1 MQVGLNMELKLYNKL
16 KELIYQGLDFD
27 ARRNASKIEEYSNEI
42 ILEPILLDKIKE
54 YSYRYNDLIGRE
66 FKLRYYQILAL
77 YFTDYFFDNRNEIG
91 VGNKMLA
98 YWMATG
104 SGKTIIM
111 HINILQYL
119 DRIEGFDKLQIIL
132 TTPGVNLIEQHKCEV
147 VAYVEKLNTIYNN
160 KIELII
166 ETTSALLQKDERYF
180 ELPDDDRIQRL
191 ILVDEGHIGLT
202 SSEEGEYK
210 KLRDRMN
217 IGNSF
222 LLEYSATYDNLDP
235 KIQTQYEDLIIY
247 DYAYKHFFRDGYGK
261 DYYFKQILVDVADNE
276 DDNLKETL
284 KIFNEKSK
292 FHSELKSLS
301 DLEKHNQFPVAFP
314 DKPLLAFMGNT
325 VANPDK
331 EGENDEVSDINIVL
345 NYLAR
350 LHGNSKRTINYIFNE
365 AYAGKLRLTRNRN
378 VKDEILLSYGDG
390 DYWGIVNVGNG
401 DKFFSDI
408 EDENIEK
415 RVVDILDDKYLF
427 KNLDNGNSPINIL
440 IGSRKFAEGW
450 NSYRLSVIG
459 LINLGSSRGNKI
471 IQIFGRGVRLRGHN
485 GDGKR
490 LVEDHNED
498 YYGLNNPNSDNISKQ
513 RALETLTIFSLR
525 RSYLETFIKEIQK
538 DITLLTFNVPVKPEL
553 VTLGNG
559 TELKFKVYQKKLNV
573 FKVKK
578 KTTGYKSVYL
588 DGRQLHYAYFDDGD
602 VERVGE
608 LKSVK
613 FKLDYRTDKELIGTD
628 ISVNLKEFAK
638 INSSLFNDVLINRNI
653 NKYCT
658 VNELQ
663 IFSKNGSL
671 RKINHLDLLELVEE
685 LKYKDAFTENLELS
699 EKLVNKVCEDVIVKL
714 KNKINHHINSNN
726 YIFNEPIMPSTE
738 EIKGDFLYQY
748 TITKKFESEES
759 KKQFLQ
765 DYEHRKNEIIE
776 EFNFIVH
783 NPHIYKPLFKDYNS
797 DSEVKIS
804 PDILNIG
811 ERKFLRDIYEY
822 VEKFYRQ
829 SSRYE
834 FYLMRNTVGSIGIFL
849 ESDESVFYPDFIL
862 WIIDTEINKTTII
875 FLDPKG
881 ETGLRS
887 ARDFGVNEKAKI
899 GLKDTENDTLIRL
912 EAELARQ
919 FKKEFAIHSF
929 ILLRDSSL
937 IGKDLLPQS
946 NTNDA
951 QKIKEEF
958 IPKNILRLDW
968 HEYKEDD
975 AREAKSLKLIEGKSY
990 LDIIFEKV
998 L

>member
-1 MQVGLNMELKLYNKL
+1 MELKLYNRL
-16 KELIYQGLDFD
+16 KEQIYQGLDFD

-42 ILEPILLDKIKE
+42 ILEPAYLDKIKE
-54 YSYRYNDLIGRE
+54 YSYRYNDLIGRN

-77 YFTDYFFDNRNEIG
+77 YFTEFFFNNRTELRLD
-91 VGNKMLA
+91 NKMLA

-119 DRIEGFDKLQIIL
+119 DRIEEFDKLQIIL
-132 TTPGVNLIEQHKCEV
+132 TTPGVNLIEQHKREV
-147 VAYVEKLNTIYNN
+147 VGYVEKLNTLYNN
-160 KIELII
+160 KIELLID
-166 ETTSALLQKDERYF
+166 TTAALLQKDERYF
-180 ELPDDDRIQRL
+180 ELPDDDRIQRM

-217 IGNSF
+217 VGNSF
-222 LLEYSATYDNLDP
+222 LLEYSATYDNLDS
-235 KIQTQYEDLIIY
+235 KIQAQYEDLIIY

-261 DYYFKQILVDVADNE
+261 DYYFKQILAGVADNE

-284 KIFNEKSK
+284 KVFSDKIKY
-292 FHSELKSLS
+292 HTELSSLS
-301 DLEKHNQFPVAFP
+301 DLERYNQFPVAFP

-350 LHGNSKRTINYIFNE
+350 LHGNSKRPIGNIFNGQ
-365 AYAGKLRLTRNRN
+365 YAGKLRLTRNRN

-390 DYWGIVNVGNG
+390 EYWGIVNVGNG

-415 RVVDILDDKYLF
+415 RVAEILDDRFLF
-427 KNLDNGNSPINIL
+427 KNLDNENSPINIL

-459 LINLGSSRGNKI
+459 LINLGSSKGNKI
-471 IQIFGRGVRLRGHN
+471 IQIFGRGVRLRGRN

-490 LVEDHNED
+490 LEESHNED
-498 YYGLNNPNSDNISKQ
+498 YYSLNNPNTDNISKQ

-538 DITLLTFNVPVKPEL
+538 DITLHTFNVLVEPEII
-553 VTLGNG
+553 TLGDG
-559 TELKFKVYQKKLNV
+559 SQLDFEEYRDRLKIFKS
-573 FKVKK
+573 KK
-578 KTTGYKSVYL
+578 KNTGYKLVYL
-588 DGRQLHYAYFDDGD
+588 NGRSLKYSYFDDEREGEGD
-602 VERVGE
+602 LR
-608 LKSVK
+608 SVK
-613 FKLDYRTDKELIGTD
+613 FKLDYRTDKDVPGPD
-628 ISVNLKEFAK
+628 IVVNLKEFVKNNAA
-638 INSSLFNDVLINRNI
+638 LFNDVILSRNI
-653 NKYCT
+653 NKYCIT
-658 VNELQ
+658 NELQ

-671 RKINHLDLLELVEE
+671 QKATHLDLLDLVEV
-685 LKYKDAFTENLELS
+685 LNYKEAFNDNLELS

-726 YIFNEPIMPSTE
+726 YIFNEPIRQSTE

-748 TITKKFESEES
+748 TITKTFESEVL
-759 KKQFLQ
+759 KKQFLHE
-765 DYEHRKNEIIE
+765 YEKHKNEIID

-797 DSEVKIS
+797 DSDVKIS
-804 PDILNIG
+804 PDILNKG
-811 ERKFLRDIYEY
+811 ERKFLKDIYEY
-822 VEKFYRQ
+822 VEKYYRQ
-829 SSRYE
+829 NTRYQ

-849 ESDESVFYPDFIL
+849 ENDENVFYPDFIL
-862 WIIDTEINKTTII
+862 WVMDTERDKTTIV

-887 ARDFGVNEKAKI
+887 QNDFGVNEKAKI
-899 GLKDTENDTLIRL
+899 GLKNAENDTLIKL
-912 EAELARQ
+912 EQELSGQ
-919 FKKEFAIHSF
+919 FEKEFSVHSF
-929 ILLRDSSL
+929 ILLRDSST

-946 NTNDA
+946 NPAHLRRIND
-951 QKIKEEF
+951 EF
-958 IPKNILRLDW
+958 IPNNILRLDW
-968 HEYKEDD
+968 HEYQEDD
-975 AREAKSLKLIEGKSY
+975 ARESKSLKLIEGKSY